1 MMTFNGKYSS
11 SAVREITFL
20 DQIKIEIDSD
30 SGYLN
35 INFKFLLNLTFQY
48 NY

>member
-11 SAVREITFL
+11 SAVREITYL
-20 DQIKIEIDSD
+20 DQIKIEIDD